1 MSSRLG
7 HMGILVILF
16 VLVAASCAG
25 RGRSSEILGDSFD
38 NSSDDPIN
46 HYPVNDLANSRDF
59 GIDYDHPFAYAYLPP
74 DRARSTLAEN
84 WSLLFDGQHER
95 LPDEGEGVLLLVFED
110 GSPGCR
116 DDIAIDGPVNGVIN
130 VKRTRGKF
138 EGDCVA
144 IGLLRTVA
152 LRIPAEQLTNPGQE
166 LVEVRVNGEANG
178 LEFELE

>member
-25 RGRSSEILGDSFD
+25 RGRSSEIIGDSFD

-74 DRARSTLAEN
+74 DEARSTLAEN

-95 LPDEGEGVLLLVFED
+95 LPDEGEGVLVVVLQD
-110 GSPGCR
+110 SPGCR
-116 DDIAIDGPVNGVIN
+116 DDIAIDGPVGGIVN
-130 VKRTRGKF
+130 VKRTRGEF
-138 EGDCVA
+138 EGGCSDIA
-144 IGLLRTVA
+144 LIRTVA
-152 LRIPAEQLTNPGQE
+152 LRIPAEKLTDASQK